1 MTGGVILFTA
11 SWCKK
16 CKEKN
21 FLEVIETVKETYSG
35 SFDIIDIDDED
46 KIDQLEI
53 EDVPTSV
60 PTILI
65 LESDGK
71 IKETYNGQREI
82 IDNLEMA
89 LLALY

>member
-1 MTGGVILFTA
+1 MTDGVILFTA
-11 SWCKK
+11 TWCKK
-16 CKEKN
+16 CKEKT
-21 FLEVIETVKETYSG
+21 FLEVIETAKKTYSG

-46 KIDQLEI
+46 KIEELEI
-53 EDVPTSV
+53 EDPPTSV

-65 LESDGK
+65 LDSDGK
-71 IKETYNGQREI
+71 IKETYNGQKEI

>member
-16 CKEKN
+16 CKEKI

-65 LESDGK
+65 LESNGK

>member
-1 MTGGVILFTA
+1 M
-11 SWCKK
+11 
-16 CKEKN
+16 
-21 FLEVIETVKETYSG
+21 EVIETAKKTYSG

-46 KIDQLEI
+46 KIEELEI
-53 EDVPTSV
+53 EDPPTSV

-65 LESDGK
+65 LDSDGK
-71 IKETYNGQREI
+71 IKETYNGQKEI